1 MEKMILFIKRDYEF
15 LLDADGYD
23 TSKGSTDDSLFYK
36 YYFADIQTQG
46 GKIKFIQDQS
56 VKDEQLLLAKDDPI
70 MQEVCEFDILI
81 INETYKEISQNK
93 TMSIYEALKFVKHT
107 MDHIKAL

>member
-1 MEKMILFIKRDYEF
+1 MDLLCVPAYFVMLYYLYIFKLHKKEKQRLCYF
-15 LLDADGYD
+15 
-23 TSKGSTDDSLFYK
+23 
-36 YYFADIQTQG
+36 YYFRTE
-46 GKIKFIQDQS
+46 KIKFIQDQS

-107 MDHIKAL
+107 MEHIKAF

>member
-15 LLDADGYD
+15 MLAQDGYD
-23 TSKGSTDDSLFYK
+23 ATKGYTDDKLFDK
-36 YYFADIQTQG
+36 YYFADIQTQNE
-46 GKIKFIQDQS
+46 KIKFIQDQS
-56 VKDEQLLLAKDDPI
+56 VKDEQLLLVEDDPI

-81 INETYKEISQNK
+81 INEAYKEISQNK

-107 MDHIKAL
+107 MEHIKAF